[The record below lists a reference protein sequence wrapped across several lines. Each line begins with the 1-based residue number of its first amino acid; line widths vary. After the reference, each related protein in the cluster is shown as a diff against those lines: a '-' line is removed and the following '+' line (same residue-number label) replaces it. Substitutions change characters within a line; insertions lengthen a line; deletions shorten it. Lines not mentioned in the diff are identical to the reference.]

1 MGPSQ
6 ICECPFR
13 EPRVFTIAQLCR
25 AFVQPGRGSGFRL
38 HGLRLPGRR
47 AARRPPGGVE
57 GDDGRGAGLAPRAA
71 GGAAAAAEA
80 A

>member
-1 MGPSQ
+1 MVKTLVSCRFSQ
-6 ICECPFR
+6 
-13 EPRVFTIAQLCR
+13 QN
-25 AFVQPGRGSGFRL
+25 QSNDPGRGGGFRL
-38 HGLRLPGRR
+38 HGPRLPGRG